1 MTYSGQVFFAKNSS
15 DSPLKISMMKEIF
28 SFLADVAANNNR
40 EWFAENRHR
49 YADASGRFTAIAEDM
64 ISRIARFEP
73 AVAGLPVKSTL
84 YRFYRDTRFSPD
96 KSPYKRHFGCYINPC
111 GKKSAHGGYYLH
123 LQPGRC
129 MLCVGTY
136 ELPSPV
142 LRAVRQSIVD
152 NPQHFHAIM
161 TAPALAALRPVLGEE
176 HLKTLPKGFPRDF
189 AYPQYLQPKQY
200 DLSTLVSD
208 DFFMKKDW
216 AEEAA
221 EIFRIMKP
229 FLDFVND
236 TVDDYL

>member
-1 MTYSGQVFFAKNSS
+1 
-15 DSPLKISMMKEIF
+15 MMKEIF

-123 LQPGRC
+123 LQPGSC

-136 ELPSPV
+136 ELPSPCCAPCA
-142 LRAVRQSIVD
+142 RALWTIRNISM
-152 NPQHFHAIM
+152 P
-161 TAPALAALRPVLGEE
+161 
-176 HLKTLPKGFPRDF
+176 
-189 AYPQYLQPKQY
+189 
-200 DLSTLVSD
+200 S
-208 DFFMKKDW
+208 
-216 AEEAA
+216 
-221 EIFRIMKP
+221 
-229 FLDFVND
+229 
-236 TVDDYL
+236 

>member
-1 MTYSGQVFFAKNSS
+1 
-15 DSPLKISMMKEIF
+15 
-28 SFLADVAANNNR
+28 
-40 EWFAENRHR
+40 
-49 YADASGRFTAIAEDM
+49 
-64 ISRIARFEP
+64 
-73 AVAGLPVKSTL
+73 
-84 YRFYRDTRFSPD
+84 
-96 KSPYKRHFGCYINPC
+96 
-111 GKKSAHGGYYLH
+111 
-123 LQPGRC
+123 